1 MTNQIQLARLI
12 IDTVAKSMGVPPHRI
27 TQRTQDPAVSRARN
41 VAILAVVSQA
51 KITKGQYQDLFGR
64 NPASLFNAMKMSIE
78 MDMDDPYFNRQYRL
92 AVEDVKRAMARALRE
107 DGQ

>member
-1 MTNQIQLARLI
+1 MSNQIQLARLI

-41 VAILAVVSQA
+41 VAMVMAVSQA
-51 KITKGQYQDLFGR
+51 KINVCQFKEVFRRTS
-64 NPASLFNAMKMSIE
+64 ASLSNAMGTIAE
-78 MDMDDPYFNRQYRL
+78 LHMDDPDFTRQYRL